1 MKNLTLQ
8 LKYLPSWVYAAI
20 INLDD
25 KMQKAFLIDFVEEYT
40 GKEYEIELVKD
51 DDEEMFTLSVDDT
64 KLLKLFEFI
73 LTGIHNP
80 WTGEKD
86 RHGIRG
92 GDDIF
97 RPKYNGV
104 FLFTDNDGAEYYL
117 NFYSFKHGSDDKDI
131 LSFKRFQLN

>member
-1 MKNLTLQ
+1 MKKLTLQ

-51 DDEEMFTLSVDDT
+51 DDEEIYTLSVDDT

-73 LTGIHNP
+73 LTGIRNP

-86 RHGIRG
+86 RHGISG
-92 GDDIF
+92 GDGIF

-131 LSFKRFQLN
+131 LSFKRFQSN